1 MNNIQLLGRIT
12 KDLELK
18 TTTTGK
24 PVCSFDIAVTRK
36 FDKETT
42 DFIPCV
48 AWNKTCETMCK
59 FVKKGQLIAIDGSLY
74 TRKYEDKNGNNRTAY
89 EVNVNNFYFAE
100 SKKSA
105 DVNIGVDPL
114 QEVANKVNTFNVGD
128 NSSSG
133 DMFGDVLD
141 NSGDLPF

>member
-12 KDLELK
+12 KDLEQK
-18 TTTTGK
+18 MTTSGK
-24 PVCSFDIAVTRK
+24 SVCSFDIAVTRK
-36 FDKETT
+36 FDKDTT

>member
-36 FDKETT
+36 FDKEITY
-42 DFIPCV
+42 FIPCV

-100 SKKSA
+100 SKKSPNV
-105 DVNIGVDPL
+105 DVGVDPL
-114 QEVANKVNTFNVGD
+114 QEVANKVNTFNAGN

-133 DMFGDVLD
+133 DMFADVLD

>member
-12 KDLELK
+12 KDLEQK
-18 TTTTGK
+18 MTTSGK
-24 PVCSFDIAVTRK
+24 SVCSFDIAVTRK
-36 FDKETT
+36 FDKDTT

-114 QEVANKVNTFNVGD
+114 QEVANKVNTFNVGN